1 MGKPQERVQLRDE
14 HGSFLNSKDE
24 AGLLKSYSE
33 SLFGAGEDFPSTGM
47 KGRLDI
53 SPAEVKEQLSSIK
66 VGKAVPKDSPPVVA
80 WRSLGPHAHQHAA
93 AVLNREIAQGALS
106 SSVTSSQISW
116 LPKPPKKPD
125 KPESLRPI
133 GVIAPEGKI
142 LAGALR
148 KRLKPALHAAMQGL
162 PQFGFVPG
170 KGTEEAICK
179 ALSHVDEAR
188 QRAALLQRAPG
199 RGHQGLQLK
208 GSLTLSVDMSKAF
221 DMVDRVRLREALEA
235 SVADPFLI
243 EVVGLLH
250 IKALHRMTASDAAF
264 DIATKRG
271 IKQGCKLAPS
281 LFAFATGLLYR
292 QIQQHIDA
300 ETLARLLTM
309 YADDILLQ
317 SHFDKWSDLET
328 ALELCDRL
336 LDHLSELGFKVN
348 PGKSALLIKLHGG
361 SASTVRKRLFR
372 TEKGTKYITL
382 PSGRLVSHKTQV
394 PYLGIILSYFDYES
408 QTLTHRLKASKKA

>member
-1 MGKPQERVQLRDE
+1 MKLLRF
-14 HGSFLNSKDE
+14 STFLT
-24 AGLLKSYSE
+24 YW
-33 SLFGAGEDFPSTGM
+33 
-47 KGRLDI
+47 I
-53 SPAEVKEQLSSIK
+53 YWV
-66 VGKAVPKDSPPVVA
+66 
-80 WRSLGPHAHQHAA
+80 
-93 AVLNREIAQGALS
+93 AQGALS

-148 KRLKPALHAAMQGL
+148 KRRKPALHAAVQG
-162 PQFGFVPG
+162 
-170 KGTEEAICK
+170 
-179 ALSHVDEAR
+179 

-250 IKALHRMTASDAAF
+250 IKALYRMTASDAAF
-264 DIATKRG
+264 DIAAKRG

-281 LFAFATGLLYR
+281 LFAFATALLYR

-408 QTLTHRLKASKKA
+408 LTLTHRLKAGKKALSEVAHAVRNHRALSERRRRFIWMITACASALYALHVVGLSSKGLGKLESHMVYQLRFVLRSYSRDTHEINQELLRRKGLKTAQQQIKG